1 MVSTAACFCGQW
13 ETEPGLLFHLFFY
26 IKWVGGLKANY
37 SIENSSYAKKKSH
50 FLRNLLRIGIVVIVV
65 ALIAFCT
72 TISIQKYQKGRISVK
87 TIKEAWAEYDYQ
99 KVYELCKSFLQ
110 ENTYNNT
117 ALTYYSY
124 ACFFLAQAQ
133 TDTQQAQSYLDECI
147 NNIRIALYEAE
158 KSLTPQLQY
167 MLGRAYFYKNTIT
180 THYYADLAVKYL
192 LLAKENGYKAD
203 DIAEYLGLS
212 YASLGMTMESI
223 SAFTEALLVRESDS
237 LLLAIAEQYYKAEEL
252 NAAEQYLFRIIKNSD
267 NEDIVIKSENLLG
280 SIYIDREDYDAAL
293 KEFEN
298 VLKKNENSADAHYGI
313 GVIYEKQGNLVKA
326 RSEWRKALKIQ
337 VNHPGA
343 LQKISDN

>member
-1 MVSTAACFCGQW
+1 M
-13 ETEPGLLFHLFFY
+13 
-26 IKWVGGLKANY
+26 KANY

-50 FLRNLLRIGIVVIVV
+50 LLRNTIRVAIVAVVLSAIVTASMFGV
-65 ALIAFCT
+65 K
-72 TISIQKYQKGRISVK
+72 KYQEDRITIK
-87 TIKEAWAEYDYQ
+87 TIKSAWAVYDYQ

-147 NNIRIALYEAE
+147 NTIRVALYEADS
-158 KSLTPQLQY
+158 SLVPQLQY
-167 MLGRAYFYKNTIT
+167 MLGRAYFSKNTIT

-237 LLLAIAEQYYKAEEL
+237 LLLAIAEQYYKAQQL
-252 NAAEQYLFRIIKNSD
+252 SASEQYLFRIIKNSD
-267 NEDIVIKSENLLG
+267 NEDIVIRSENLLG
-280 SIYIDREDYDAAL
+280 NILIDKEDYDAAME
-293 KEFEN
+293 EFEN

-313 GVIYEKQGNLVKA
+313 GVIYEKQGNIVKA

-337 VNHPGA
+337 VNHAGA
-343 LQKISDN
+343 LQKMSEN

>member
-1 MVSTAACFCGQW
+1 M
-13 ETEPGLLFHLFFY
+13 
-26 IKWVGGLKANY
+26 KANY

-50 FLRNLLRIGIVVIVV
+50 LLRNTIRVAIVAVVLSAIVTASMFGV
-65 ALIAFCT
+65 K
-72 TISIQKYQKGRISVK
+72 KYQEDRITIK
-87 TIKEAWAEYDYQ
+87 TIKSAWAVYDYQ

-147 NNIRIALYEAE
+147 NNIRVALYEADS
-158 KSLTPQLQY
+158 SLVPQLQY
-167 MLGRAYFYKNTIT
+167 MLGRAYFSKNTIT

-237 LLLAIAEQYYKAEEL
+237 LLLAIAEQYYKAQQL
-252 NAAEQYLFRIIKNSD
+252 SASEQYLFRIIKNSD
-267 NEDIVIKSENLLG
+267 NEDIVIRSENLLG
-280 SIYIDREDYDAAL
+280 NILIDKEDYDAAME
-293 KEFEN
+293 EFEN

-313 GVIYEKQGNLVKA
+313 GVIYEKQGNIVKA

-337 VNHPGA
+337 VNHAGA
-343 LQKISDN
+343 LQKMSEN

>member
-1 MVSTAACFCGQW
+1 M
-13 ETEPGLLFHLFFY
+13 
-26 IKWVGGLKANY
+26 KANY
-37 SIENSSYAKKKSH
+37 NIENSSYAKKKSH
-50 FLRNLLRIGIVVIVV
+50 LLRNILRLAAVVLVLSAVAFATLFGIRKYQQNR
-65 ALIAFCT
+65 
-72 TISIQKYQKGRISVK
+72 ISIK
-87 TIKEAWAEYDYQ
+87 TIKEAWGSYDYQ
-99 KVYELCKSFLQ
+99 KVYELCKVFLQ
-110 ENTYNNT
+110 DNTYNNT

-147 NNIRIALYEAE
+147 NNIRIALYEADQ
-158 KSLTPQLQY
+158 SLVPQLQY
-167 MLGRAYFYKNTIT
+167 MLGKAYFYKNTIT
-180 THYYADLAVKYL
+180 T
-192 LLAKENGYKAD
+192 D

-237 LLLAIAEQYYKAEEL
+237 LLLAIAEQYYKAQEL

-267 NEDIVIKSENLLG
+267 NEDIILKSENLLG
-280 SIYIDREDYDAAL
+280 TIYIDKEDYDAAL
-293 KEFEN
+293 EEFEN

-313 GVIYEKQGNLVKA
+313 GVIYEKQGNIVKA

-343 LQKISDN
+343 LQKMSEN